1 MEIKDNHEFE
11 LVKNDPWL
19 HSSAREVNDRHQR
32 YENRLGQIRQSHGSI
47 YDFAGGHHYF
57 GFHWNKVDG
66 SLEYRE
72 WAPAAEALFLAG
84 DFNNWNTAE
93 YPLVR
98 GSDGI
103 WSITIPGEKLNGF
116 QLHGSKVK
124 VWVRSRK
131 GFQPRIPA
139 WIRRVV
145 QDPDTKDFSG
155 QFWFPEDFDWQNDQF
170 RISASSPLFIYEAH
184 PGMAQEE
191 EKVGS
196 WDEFRVNILPRIK
209 KAGYNAI
216 QMMAV
221 AEHPYYGSFG
231 YHVSNFF
238 APSSRFGTPE
248 ALKHLIREA
257 HQQGIA
263 VVMDLVHSHTV
274 RNVLEGINE
283 FDGSESLYFHPGERG
298 IHPAWDSRLFDYG
311 KDEVQRFLL
320 SNIRYWLEEFRFDG
334 FRFDGVGSMMYF
346 HHGNEVFDSPEK
358 YFSQGVEWDAI
369 TYLQLA
375 NTLVHQIR
383 PDALSIAE
391 DVTGMPGLCRPIPEG
406 GIGFDYRLGMGL
418 PDYWKETLEKK
429 RDEDWNLEQLWGVMT
444 NRRPDVKTVA
454 YCESHDQALVG
465 DKTIAFWLMDKEMYF
480 HMQVDDA
487 NVHIDRGIALHKMI
501 RLITHA
507 LGGQAWLNFMGN
519 EFGHPEWIDFP
530 REGNNWSYQYARRQW
545 SLADNPNLR
554 YHFLGRF
561 DREMLALSR
570 EKGLLFAGYGE
581 KKMVDED
588 AKTLVFEKA
597 GLVFIANFHVR
608 QSFPDYE
615 IPLSGPGVYRIIFD
629 TDEARFGGHS
639 RLDQSITYPSRYDE
653 ERQMHLLR
661 VYNPNRTAI
670 VFERIL

>member
-19 HSSAREVNDRHQR
+19 HSSAGEVNDRHQR
-32 YENRLGQIRQSHGSI
+32 YGKRLGQIKQAHGSI

-57 GFHWNKVDG
+57 GFHWDEERR

-72 WAPAAEALFLAG
+72 WAPAAEALYLAG
-84 DFNNWNTAE
+84 DFNNWNTEE
-93 YPLVR
+93 YPLEK
-98 GSDGI
+98 GPDGI
-103 WSITIPGEKLNGF
+103 WHLSIPEDKLKGF

-124 VWVRSRK
+124 VWVRSSK

-155 QFWFPEDFDWQNDQF
+155 QFWFPRDFDWKNDHF
-170 RISASSPLFIYEAH
+170 RISPSTPLFIYEAH

-196 WDEFRVNILPRIK
+196 WDEFRENILPRVRE
-209 KAGYNAI
+209 AGYNVI

-248 ALKHLIREA
+248 SLKLLIREA

-274 RNVLEGINE
+274 RNILEGINE

-311 KDEVQRFLL
+311 KEEVQRFLL

-391 DVTGMPGLCRPIPEG
+391 DVTGMPGLCRPIAEG

-429 RDEDWNLEQLWGVMT
+429 RDEDWSLEQLWGVMT

-480 HMQVDDA
+480 HMQVDDE
-487 NVHIDRGIALHKMI
+487 NMVVDRGIALHKMI

-530 REGNNWSYQYARRQW
+530 REGNNWSYHYARRQW
-545 SLADNPNLR
+545 SLADDPNLR

-570 EKGLLFAGYGE
+570 RKDLLLSGYGE
-581 KKMVDED
+581 KKLVDEN

-597 GLVFIANFHVR
+597 GLVFVFNFHVS

-615 IPLSGPGVYRIIFD
+615 IPLSGPGVFSIIMD
-629 TDEARFGGHS
+629 SDEARFGGHK
-639 RLDQSITYPSRYDE
+639 RLDHSISYPSRFDE
-653 ERQMHLLR
+653 ERQLHLLR
-661 VYNPNRTAI
+661 IYNPNRTAI
-670 VFERIL
+670 VFEKML

>member
-19 HSSAREVNDRHQR
+19 HSSAGEVNDRHQR
-32 YENRLGQIRQSHGSI
+32 YGNRLARITQSFGSI

-57 GFHWNKVDG
+57 GFQFDKVSG
-66 SLEYRE
+66 SLTYRE
-72 WAPAAEALFLAG
+72 WAPAAEALYLAG
-84 DFNNWNTAE
+84 DFNNWNTEE
-93 YPLVR
+93 YPLEK
-98 GSDGI
+98 GPDGI
-103 WSITIPGEKLNGF
+103 WHLTIPGEKLQCF

-131 GFQPRIPA
+131 GFLPRIPA
-139 WIRRVV
+139 WIRRVI

-155 QFWFPEDFDWQNDQF
+155 QFWFPEEYNWQGDEF
-170 RISASSPLFIYEAH
+170 RLSSSNPLFIYEAH

-196 WDEFRVNILPRIK
+196 WDEFREKILPRIK
-209 KAGYNAI
+209 EAGYNVI

-248 ALKHLIREA
+248 SLKQLIRAA
-257 HQQGIA
+257 HQEGIA

-274 RNVLEGINE
+274 RNILEGINE

-311 KDEVQRFLL
+311 KQEVQRFLL
-320 SNIRYWLEEFRFDG
+320 SNIRYWLEEFHFDG

-391 DVTGMPGLCRPIPEG
+391 DVTGMPGLCRPIGEG

-429 RDEDWNLEQLWGVMT
+429 RDEDWQLEHLWWVMT

-480 HMQVDDA
+480 HMQVGDEDM
-487 NVHIDRGIALHKMI
+487 VVDRGIALHKMI

-545 SLADNPNLR
+545 SLVDDPHLR
-554 YHFLGRF
+554 YQYLGLF
-561 DREMLALSR
+561 DREMPVSYTHL
-570 EKGLLFAGYGE
+570 
-581 KKMVDED
+581 
-588 AKTLVFEKA
+588 TLPTTPYV
-597 GLVFIANFHVR
+597 
-608 QSFPDYE
+608 
-615 IPLSGPGVYRIIFD
+615 
-629 TDEARFGGHS
+629 
-639 RLDQSITYPSRYDE
+639 
-653 ERQMHLLR
+653 
-661 VYNPNRTAI
+661 
-670 VFERIL
+670 